1 MSNFVHLHI
10 HSEFSLLDGAN
21 RIKDLPVRAK
31 ELGMDAMAITDHGV
45 MFGAIDFYKA
55 CKANGIKP
63 IIGCEVYVAPRS
75 RFDKDPNLDAKYS
88 HLILLAKNNEGYK
101 NLAKL
106 VSIGYTEGFYYKPRI
121 DHEVLEKY
129 HEGLVCCSACLAG
142 EVNQAILAND
152 MEKAKQVALWFKNL
166 FKDDYYL
173 EIQNNGIKEQV
184 LANQKLIEL
193 SRQLDIPLVATND
206 AHYLKK
212 EDAYNHEVLLCIQT
226 GKRMTDEDRMRF
238 DTDELYVKSPE
249 EMSEYFRNVPDAIE
263 NTVKIAEKCNV
274 EFEFGHTILPNYDVP
289 EEFKTHY
296 DYLESLTMEGLARRY
311 GSDSKANNNA
321 KSNTENDSKVNNNA
335 KSIPEN
341 NNEKNESKIQKDNE
355 EINIEENNQ
364 EIPPEIL
371 ERAKYELSVINKMGY
386 VDYFLI
392 VWDYIN
398 YAKTHDIPVGPGRG
412 SGAGS
417 IVAYSIGITDIDPI
431 KYSLI
436 FERFLNP
443 ERISMPDFDVDF
455 CYEKRDKVIEYVES
469 KYGKDHV
476 SQIITFGTMSA
487 RMVIRDVARVLDLP
501 YAEADK
507 LAKMIPNEIHIT
519 IKKAM
524 EQNRELKETYD
535 NNGEIKKLLDI
546 AMALEGMPRQAST
559 HACGIVITKEPV
571 VNYVPLYV
579 RDNAIST
586 QYIMTTL
593 EELGLLKMD
602 FLGLR
607 TLTVIKD
614 TIDLVKINR
623 GIDVQFDK
631 EMKDPKVYK
640 LWQNGD
646 SVGIFQFESQGMT
659 NFMKELKPDCLE
671 DIIAGV
677 SLYRPGPMDQIPRY
691 IANKKDPE
699 HAVYTHPALKP
710 ILEVTYG
717 CMVYQEQV
725 MQIVRDL
732 AGYSLGRA
740 DLVRRAMGKKKLD
753 VMAKEREIFINGQ
766 TDENGNVIVPGCV
779 RNGIDEKSA
788 NRIFDEMAEFAKYA
802 FNKSHAA
809 AYAVVSYQTAY
820 LKAYYPTE
828 FMAAM
833 LNSFLGNLDKVPGYI
848 EECKKLGIEILKPD
862 INKSYTRFTVDKNKI
877 RFGLGSIKNVGEAAV
892 DEVVRIREE
901 NGAFKDFS
909 DFCERIENTQVNKK
923 CIESLIKAG
932 AFDGLG
938 QTRKT
943 LIASFETIID
953 SISSSS
959 KKSFEGQVS
968 MFDMGESETLK
979 EIKNMKYQY
988 IVLPEYTQKEMLSM
1002 EKEMLGLYISGHP
1015 LENIR
1020 KQLEARTN
1028 INTKMLREFS
1038 QTELEDDEDLELE
1051 QNQTKSGLKD
1061 GQSVIYAGVIS
1072 SIKKKYT
1079 KNNKLMAFITVEDL
1093 YGQAEIIV
1101 FESCYQACSN
1111 ILMEDNIVLID
1122 GRLSLRED
1130 EEPKIVAR
1138 TITEFTEVKKK
1149 IFKVNITNLDETI
1162 KEKLKG
1168 AIYFFSGEKNNMQ
1181 MQIQN
1186 GDNMDPVKRGIYMTP
1201 EILKQFQDIVGEENA
1216 SIIEE

>member
-31 ELGMDAMAITDHGV
+31 ELGMDAMAITDHGA

-55 CKANGIKP
+55 CKSNGIKP

-75 RFDKDPNLDAKYS
+75 RFDKDPNLDSKYS
-88 HLILLAKNNEGYK
+88 HLILLAKDNEGYK
-101 NLAKL
+101 NLAQL
-106 VSIGYTEGFYYKPRI
+106 VSLGYIEGFYYKPRI
-121 DHEVLEKY
+121 DHEILEKY
-129 HEGLVCCSACLAG
+129 HKGLICCSACLAG
-142 EVNQAILAND
+142 EVNQAIMAND
-152 MEKAKQVALWFKNL
+152 MEKAKKVALWHKSIFGE
-166 FKDDYYL
+166 DYYL

-193 SRQLDIPLVATND
+193 SHELDIPLVATND
-206 AHYLKK
+206 AHYLKR

-238 DTDELYVKSPE
+238 DTEELYVKSPE
-249 EMSEYFRNVPDAIE
+249 EMSEYFSNVPEAIE

-289 EEFKTHY
+289 KEFATHY
-296 DYLESLTMEGLARRY
+296 DYLEKLTNDGIKNRY
-311 GSDSKANNNA
+311 GDNPSK
-321 KSNTENDSKVNNNA
+321 E
-335 KSIPEN
+335 
-341 NNEKNESKIQKDNE
+341 IQDRTKF
-355 EINIEENNQ
+355 
-364 EIPPEIL
+364 
-371 ERAKYELSVINKMGY
+371 ELGVINKMGY

-392 VWDYIN
+392 VWDYIH

-417 IVAYSIGITDIDPI
+417 IVAYAIGITDIDPI
-431 KYSLI
+431 AYGLL

-455 CYEKRDKVIEYVES
+455 CYEKRDKVIEYVEQ

-519 IKKAM
+519 IQKAM
-524 EQNRELKETYD
+524 EKNIELKELYD
-535 NNGEIKKLLDI
+535 TDETIKKLLDI

-559 HACGIVITKEPV
+559 HACGIVITKNPV
-571 VNYVPLYV
+571 VSYVPLYS
-579 RDNAIST
+579 RDGVIST

-607 TLTVIKD
+607 TLTVIQD
-614 TIDLVKINR
+614 TIDLVKQNQ
-623 GIDVQFDK
+623 GIDVQFD
-631 EMKDPKVYK
+631 EIMNDPKVYK

-691 IANKKDPE
+691 IANKKDPQ
-699 HAVYTHPALKP
+699 HAVYTHPSLKP

-766 TDENGNVIVPGCV
+766 VDENGNVVVPGCV

-788 NRIFDEMAEFAKYA
+788 NKIFDEMAEFAKYA

-809 AYAVVSYQTAY
+809 AYAVISYRTAY
-820 LKAYYPTE
+820 LKAYYPAE

-833 LNSFLGNLDKVPGYI
+833 LNSFLGNQDKIPGYV
-848 EECKKLGIEILKPD
+848 EECKRLSIEILKPD
-862 INKSYTRFTVDKNKI
+862 INKSNTKFTVDNNQI
-877 RFGLGSIKNVGEAAV
+877 RFGMGSIKNVGTSAV
-892 DEVVRIREE
+892 DEIVAEREK
-901 NGAFKDFS
+901 NGEYKDFS
-909 DFCERIENTQVNKK
+909 DFCERIKDSSVNKK

-932 AFDGLG
+932 AFDNLG

-943 LIASFETIID
+943 LLASFETIID
-953 SISSSS
+953 TIANNRKNSLD
-959 KKSFEGQVS
+959 GQVS
-968 MFDMGESETLK
+968 MFDLGGTTK
-979 EIKNMKYQY
+979 ENEKIKYNYTT
-988 IVLPEYTQKEMLSM
+988 LPEYDKKEMLSQ

-1015 LENIR
+1015 LENMRAQI
-1020 KQLEARTN
+1020 EAKTN
-1028 INTKMLREFS
+1028 INTFILKQIASENQTDSIDQGEFKREQTYEEH
-1038 QTELEDDEDLELE
+1038 QTEF
-1051 QNQTKSGLKD
+1051 KD
-1061 GQSVIYAGVIS
+1061 GQNVTYAGIITNV
-1072 SIKKKYT
+1072 KKKYT
-1079 KNNKLMAFITVEDL
+1079 KNNKLMAFVTIEDL
-1093 YGQAEIIV
+1093 YGPTEFIV
-1101 FESCYQACSN
+1101 FDNCYQACNSE
-1111 ILMEDNIVLID
+1111 IVEENIVIVE
-1122 GRLSLRED
+1122 GKLSISED

-1138 TITEFTEVKKK
+1138 TIKAFTENKP
-1149 IFKVNITNLDETI
+1149 KVFELDITEATEEQKNR
-1162 KEKLKG
+1162 LKG
-1168 AIYFFSGEKNNMQ
+1168 AIYFFQGDRNNIGIQIVNGEK
-1181 MQIQN
+1181 IDKA
-1186 GDNMDPVKRGIYMTP
+1186 GGIYMTP
-1201 EILKQFQDIVGEENA
+1201 EILNQFEE
-1216 SIIEE
+1216 ILGKEKVRIKEI

>member
-31 ELGMDAMAITDHGV
+31 ELGMDAMAITDHGA
-45 MFGAIDFYKA
+45 MFGAIDFYKS
-55 CKANGIKP
+55 CKANGVKP

-75 RFDKDPNLDAKYS
+75 RFDKDPDLDSRYS

-106 VSIGYTEGFYYKPRI
+106 VSIGYVDGFYYKPRI

-129 HEGLVCCSACLAG
+129 HEGLICLSACLAG
-142 EVNQAILAND
+142 EVNQAILEND
-152 MEKAKQVALWFKNL
+152 MEKAKKAALWHKSIFG
-166 FKDDYYL
+166 DDYYL

-184 LANQKLIEL
+184 LANQRLIEL
-193 SRQLDIPLVATND
+193 SRKLDIPLVATND

-249 EMSEYFRNVPDAIE
+249 EMSEYFKAVPEAIE

-289 EEFKTHY
+289 PEFNTHY
-296 DYLESLTMEGLARRY
+296 DYLEKLTMDGIKERY
-311 GSDSKANNNA
+311 GENPSD
-321 KSNTENDSKVNNNA
+321 
-335 KSIPEN
+335 
-341 NNEKNESKIQKDNE
+341 
-355 EINIEENNQ
+355 EIKQ
-364 EIPPEIL
+364 
-371 ERAKYELSVINKMGY
+371 RTKYELGVIQKMGY

-392 VWDYIN
+392 VWDYIH

-417 IVAYSIGITDIDPI
+417 IVAYAIEITDIDPI
-431 KYSLI
+431 QYGLL

-443 ERISMPDFDVDF
+443 ERVSMPDFDVDF
-455 CYEKRDKVIEYVES
+455 CYEKRDRVIEYVEE

-487 RMVIRDVARVLDLP
+487 RMVIRDVARVLDVP

-507 LAKMIPNEIHIT
+507 LAKMVPNELHIT

-524 EQNRELKETYD
+524 EKNKELQDLYE
-535 NNGEIKKLLDI
+535 NNGETRNLLDI

-571 VNYVPLYV
+571 VNYVPLYA
-579 RDNAIST
+579 RDGVIST

-607 TLTVIKD
+607 TLTVIQD
-614 TIDLVKINR
+614 TIDLVKKNQD
-623 GIDVQFDK
+623 IDVKFDEK
-631 EMKDPKVYK
+631 MNDPKVYK
-640 LWQNGD
+640 LWQNGE

-699 HAVYTHPALKP
+699 HAYYTHPALKP

-753 VMAKEREIFINGQ
+753 VMAKEREVFIHGQ
-766 TDENGNVIVPGCV
+766 VDENGNIVVPGCV
-779 RNGIDEKSA
+779 RNGIDEASA
-788 NRIFDEMAEFAKYA
+788 NKIFDEMAEFAKYA

-809 AYAVVSYQTAY
+809 AYAVVSYRTAY
-820 LKAYYPTE
+820 LKAYYPAE

-833 LNSFLGNLDKVPGYI
+833 LNSFLGNQNKIPEYI
-848 EECKKLGIEILKPD
+848 EECKRLSIEILKPD
-862 INKSYTRFTVDKNKI
+862 INKSDTKFTVDKNQI
-877 RFGLGSIKNVGEAAV
+877 RFGMGSIKNVGTAAV
-892 DEVVRIREE
+892 DEIVEE
-901 NGAFKDFS
+901 RNKNGEFKDFG
-909 DFCERIENTQVNKK
+909 DFCERIKNSTVNKK
-923 CIESLIKAG
+923 CIESLIKSG
-932 AFDGLG
+932 SFDNLG
-938 QTRKT
+938 HTRKT
-943 LIASFETIID
+943 LIASFENIID
-953 SISSSS
+953 TIANND
-959 KKSFEGQVS
+959 KKNFDGQVS
-968 MFDMGESETLK
+968 MFDIGNTAK
-979 EIKNMKYQY
+979 EEMKYNYTILQ
-988 IVLPEYTQKEMLSM
+988 EYDKKELLSM

-1020 KQLEARTN
+1020 EQLEAKIN
-1028 INTKMLREFS
+1028 INSMELRQIGNSAEDGGS
-1038 QTELEDDEDLELE
+1038 EPELENYVN
-1051 QNQTKSGLKD
+1051 NQTNFRD
-1061 GQSVIYAGVIS
+1061 GQNVTYAGIIT

-1079 KNNKLMAFITVEDL
+1079 KNNNLMAFVTVEDL

-1101 FESCYQACSN
+1101 FDSCYRNCSS
-1111 ILMEDNIVLID
+1111 VLID
-1122 GRLSLRED
+1122 ENIVVVEGRLSIRED
-1130 EEPKIVAR
+1130 EEAKIVAKS
-1138 TITEFTEVKKK
+1138 ISAFTEAKH
-1149 IFKVNITNLDETI
+1149 KVFELDITNADDET
-1162 KEKLKG
+1162 KEKLRG
-1168 AIYFFSGEKNNMQ
+1168 AIHFFQGDKNNIQ
-1181 MQIQN
+1181 LQIVN
-1186 GDNMDPVKRGIYMTP
+1186 GDKVDKAGGIYITP
-1201 EILKQFQDIVGEENA
+1201 QILEQFEEILGEGEA
-1216 SIIEE
+1216 KII